1 MAQMSLHRVLSE
13 LKMLDKRINGGISK
27 LNVIGIKKGDKFL
40 NPMSE
45 ETFSNEAKSDLES
58 LETLIKRR
66 YELKRALILANA
78 ENKVIINGMYIT
90 IAEAIDYKSIIEY
103 KKKEY
108 NRLHNLYTEAIS
120 KYEQEYK
127 KNEVGLEKFILS
139 LTGKDSSKISSDELS
154 SLTATYNKSNEIKIV
169 DPLSLK
175 NKLDKLKEEID
186 EFENEIDSVLSE
198 ANAKFHVEI

>member
-13 LKMLDKRINGGISK
+13 LKMLDKRINGGIAK
-27 LNVIGIKKGDKFL
+27 LDVIGIKKGDKFL
-40 NPMSE
+40 KPMSE
-45 ETFSNEAKSDLES
+45 ETFSKEANSDLES

-78 ENKVIINGMYIT
+78 ENKVSINGMFIT
-90 IAEAIDYKSIIEY
+90 IAEAIDYKSVIEY

-108 NRLHNLYTEAIS
+108 NRLHNLYSEALE
-120 KYEQEYK
+120 KYERECK
-127 KNEVGLEKFILS
+127 KNEDGLEKFILT
-139 LTGKDSSKISSDELS
+139 LTGKDSSKLSSDELS
-154 SLTATYNKSNEIKIV
+154 SLTEAYNKSNEIKMV

-198 ANAKFHVEI
+198 ANATFHVEI

>member
-1 MAQMSLHRVLSE
+1 MSLHRVLSE
-13 LKMLDKRINGGISK
+13 LKMLDKRINGGIAK
-27 LNVIGIKKGDKFL
+27 LDVIGIKKGDKFL
-40 NPMSE
+40 KPMSE
-45 ETFSNEAKSDLES
+45 ETFSKEANSDLES

-78 ENKVIINGMYIT
+78 ENKVSINGMFIT
-90 IAEAIDYKSIIEY
+90 IAEAIDYKTVIEY

-108 NRLHNLYTEAIS
+108 NRLHNLYSEALE
-120 KYEQEYK
+120 KYERECK
-127 KNEVGLEKFILS
+127 KNEDGLEKFILT
-139 LTGKDSSKISSDELS
+139 LTGKDSSKLSSNELS
-154 SLTATYNKSNEIKIV
+154 SLTETYNKSNEIKMV

-198 ANAKFHVEI
+198 ANATFHVEI

>member
-13 LKMLDKRINGGISK
+13 LKMLDKRINGGIAK
-27 LNVIGIKKGDKFL
+27 LDVIGIKKGDKFL
-40 NPMSE
+40 KPMSE
-45 ETFSNEAKSDLES
+45 ETFSKEANSDLES

-78 ENKVIINGMYIT
+78 ENKVSINGMFIT

-108 NRLHNLYTEAIS
+108 NRLHNLYSEALE
-120 KYEQEYK
+120 KYERECK
-127 KNEVGLEKFILS
+127 KNEDGLEKFILT
-139 LTGKDSSKISSDELS
+139 LTGKDSSKLSSDELS
-154 SLTATYNKSNEIKIV
+154 SLTEAYNKSNEIKMV

-198 ANAKFHVEI
+198 ANATFQVEI

>member
-1 MAQMSLHRVLSE
+1 MSLHRVLSE
-13 LKMLDKRINGGISK
+13 LKMLDKRINGGIAK
-27 LNVIGIKKGDKFL
+27 LDVIGIKKGDKFL
-40 NPMSE
+40 KPMSE
-45 ETFSNEAKSDLES
+45 ETFSKEANSDLES

-78 ENKVIINGMYIT
+78 ENKVSINGMFIT
-90 IAEAIDYKSIIEY
+90 IAEAIDYKSVIEY

-108 NRLHNLYTEAIS
+108 NRLRNLYSEALE
-120 KYEQEYK
+120 KYERECK
-127 KNEVGLEKFILS
+127 KNEDGLEKFILT
-139 LTGKDSSKISSDELS
+139 LTGKDSSKLSSDELS
-154 SLTATYNKSNEIKIV
+154 SLTEAYNKSNEIKMV

-198 ANAKFHVEI
+198 ANATFQVEI

>member
-13 LKMLDKRINGGISK
+13 LKMLDKRINGGIAK
-27 LNVIGIKKGDKFL
+27 LDVIGIKKGDKFL
-40 NPMSE
+40 KPMSE
-45 ETFSNEAKSDLES
+45 ETFSKEANSDLES

-78 ENKVIINGMYIT
+78 ENKVSINGMFIT
-90 IAEAIDYKSIIEY
+90 IAEAIDYKSVIEY

-108 NRLHNLYTEAIS
+108 NRLRNLYSEALE
-120 KYEQEYK
+120 KYERECK
-127 KNEVGLEKFILS
+127 KNEDGLEKFILT

-198 ANAKFHVEI
+198 ANATFQVEI

>member
-13 LKMLDKRINGGISK
+13 LKMLDKRINGGIAK

-40 NPMSE
+40 NPVSE
-45 ETFSNEAKSDLES
+45 ETFSKEANSDIESLES
-58 LETLIKRR
+58 LIVRR

-78 ENKVIINGMYIT
+78 ENKVSINGMFIT
-90 IAEAIDYKSIIEY
+90 IAEAIDYKSVIEY

-108 NRLHNLYTEAIS
+108 NRLHNLYSEALE
-120 KYEQEYK
+120 KYERECK
-127 KNEVGLEKFILS
+127 KNEDGLEKFILT
-139 LTGKDSSKISSDELS
+139 LTGKDSSKLSSDELS
-154 SLTATYNKSNEIKIV
+154 SLTETYNKSNEIKMV

-186 EFENEIDSVLSE
+186 SFENEIDSVLSE
-198 ANAKFHVEI
+198 ANATFHVEI